1 MNIPRISE
9 SDLHPHL
16 KARMEQRGVTLEE
29 LERTLDEGWSAT
41 DVRPGTFGK
50 TFVFSYARE
59 WEGSRYAEKEVTVYY
74 KTVRAGLVVLT
85 VKARYGD
92 GFARGGTQ

>member
-16 KARMEQRGVTLEE
+16 RARMEQRGVTLKE
-29 LERTLDEGWSAT
+29 LQHTLDEGWSAT
-41 DVRPGTFGK
+41 GTRPGTFGK

-59 WEGSRYAEKEVTVYY
+59 WESSFYAEKEVTVYY
-74 KTVRAGLVVLT
+74 KTIKTGIVVLT
-85 VKARYGD
+85 VKARYGE
-92 GFARGGTQ
+92 GFARGGAE